1 MSSVTIVV
9 VLCHALVGVAE
20 PVCVEEAVPQMI
32 NREAGLAAAPL
43 PMAQMEMLE
52 CRITALPTVA
62 QWLAA
67 TPAYKGW
74 TVERFGC
81 VRDYVPKGRA

>member
-1 MSSVTIVV
+1 VSITLVV
-9 VLCHALVGVAE
+9 ILCHQLVGVTE
-20 PVCVEEAVPQMI
+20 PICVEEAVPQMA
-32 NREAGLAAAPL
+32 NREAGLVASPL
-43 PMAQMEMLE
+43 PMAQMEMFE
-52 CRITALPTVA
+52 CRVTALPAVA

-74 TVERFGC
+74 TVERFDC